1 MDKLLTDNILK
12 TIRASGRYLSARQI
26 ADQICEDQDMVLA
39 GLEVLEAENKA
50 ERRGR
55 HVWGIVGE
63 YFSRDQ
69 NTVTVKPQEQS
80 PAPMTEATVAKAVA
94 KAAPKPEIKTKPKTE
109 EPLPEPEITAPAQPK
124 VKTLDDVLNRV
135 EQRLRAP
142 RIPLDNVND
151 KSMVL
156 QRLAGMTEEPL
167 SSLLLDIRDDLQR
180 RSVGT

>member
-1 MDKLLTDNILK
+1 MDKLLTDNIIK

-26 ADQICEDQDMVLA
+26 ADQICEDQEMVLA

-55 HVWGIVGE
+55 HVWGLVGE

-69 NTVTVKPQEQS
+69 NTVTIKPEEKS
-80 PAPMTEATVAKAVA
+80 SASSSTSVAA
-94 KAAPKPEIKTKPKTE
+94 KVAPKPEIKTEPKDK
-109 EPLPEPEITAPAQPK
+109 EPLPEPETTTPAQPK
-124 VKTLDDVLNRV
+124 VKTLDDVLSRM
-135 EQRLRAP
+135 EQRLSAP
-142 RIPLDNVND
+142 RIPLENVND

-156 QRLAGMTEEPL
+156 QRLSGMTEEPL

-180 RSVGT
+180 RSVGQ

>member
-1 MDKLLTDNILK
+1 MDKLLTDNIIK

-26 ADQICEDQDMVLA
+26 ADQICEDQEMVLA

-55 HVWGIVGE
+55 HVWGLVGE

-69 NTVTVKPQEQS
+69 NTVTIKPEEKS
-80 PAPMTEATVAKAVA
+80 SASSSTSVAA
-94 KAAPKPEIKTKPKTE
+94 KVAPKPEIKTEPKDK
-109 EPLPEPEITAPAQPK
+109 EPLPEPETTTPAQPK
-124 VKTLDDVLNRV
+124 VKTLDDVLSRM
-135 EQRLRAP
+135 EQRLSAP
-142 RIPLDNVND
+142 RIPLENVND

-156 QRLAGMTEEPL
+156 QRLSGMTEEPL

-180 RSVGT
+180 RSVGA